1 MLPPPP
7 DHLIIERGR
16 YTIAFALDAN
26 GKCPARDFLESGEP
40 TKEHKARLATLFK
53 KTAAVGPPTLEEHF
67 KKLEGW
73 KDVFEFKAHQARV
86 FTFRDG
92 DVWYLVSGVV
102 KKKDKHK
109 KTDIERSERI
119 WAEHKARFPKQGK
132 S

>member
-16 YTIAFALDAN
+16 YTIAFALDAA
-26 GKCPARDFLESGEP
+26 GRCPAKDFLESDEP
-40 TKEHKARLATLFK
+40 TKEHKARLATLFRN
-53 KTAAVGPPTLEEHF
+53 TAEVGPSQRDVHF
-67 KKLEGW
+67 KKLEGR
-73 KDVFEFKAHQARV
+73 DEVCEFKAHQTRV

-92 DVWYLVSGVV
+92 DVWYLVCGVV

-109 KTDIERSERI
+109 KADIDRAERI
-119 WAEHKARFPKQGK
+119 WAEYKARFLKRGK